1 MLCWHWPGL
10 AAASVTFGPFD
21 HCHAGQ
27 YCKLADDRWDMA
39 MEGAVGVHMT
49 SFIVDNK
56 RDERMCSAAQRLN
69 NE

>member
-1 MLCWHWPGL
+1 
-10 AAASVTFGPFD
+10 
-21 HCHAGQ
+21 
-27 YCKLADDRWDMA
+27 MA
-39 MEGAVGVHMT
+39 MEGAIGVHMT